1 MPPKLYRHQ
10 EQAGEKVLELHGR
23 CGLFP
28 DVGTGKTRVAI
39 EAAKH
44 LANCHRILVVAPLFA
59 AGVWRD
65 QVKKWAPEAR
75 TLRCIRGSIV
85 QRAAK
90 LRRLRIR
97 KPSRRV
103 YVVVGYESYW
113 REPLRS
119 EILKYDPQMIIYDEA
134 HRLKGKGTKQSRFAH
149 SLASTDG
156 KLSKPVYILALTGTP
171 APNGP
176 HDFFSLFKAFAP
188 AIFGTRWLDFED
200 RYVVRGGFQRYQIV
214 GYRNLPELEEKVAAN
229 SFRITKA
236 EALDLPEEVDVEV
249 PVVLSKKAR
258 EIYDRLAKDAIAE
271 IEGFQGKGIALSR
284 IVLTNIIRLQ
294 QVASGFVK
302 VEDGRILDFDTA
314 KRNALADL
322 LQDIVQAAGRV
333 VVFCRFRHDVDA
345 AIEVAKKI
353 VGDAVF
359 RIDGTVSVVDRER
372 QLPRFRTFEPSVLV
386 GQIQVASL
394 AIDLSC
400 AHIGVFYSR
409 DYSLLNFDQARGR
422 LHRHGQ
428 KEKVTYYHLLAEK
441 TIDGKIY
448 EALKKKDELQRQLLD
463 KGRAR
468 VFFGSR

>member
-113 REPLRS
+113 REPLR
-119 EILKYDPQMIIYDEA
+119 
-134 HRLKGKGTKQSRFAH
+134 LKGKGTKQGRFPH

-188 AIFGTRWLDFED
+188 AIFGTRWL
-200 RYVVRGGFQRYQIV
+200 
-214 GYRNLPELEEKVAAN
+214 
-229 SFRITKA
+229 
-236 EALDLPEEVDVEV
+236 
-249 PVVLSKKAR
+249 
-258 EIYDRLAKDAIAE
+258 
-271 IEGFQGKGIALSR
+271 
-284 IVLTNIIRLQ
+284 
-294 QVASGFVK
+294 
-302 VEDGRILDFDTA
+302 
-314 KRNALADL
+314 
-322 LQDIVQAAGRV
+322 
-333 VVFCRFRHDVDA
+333 
-345 AIEVAKKI
+345 
-353 VGDAVF
+353 
-359 RIDGTVSVVDRER
+359 
-372 QLPRFRTFEPSVLV
+372 
-386 GQIQVASL
+386 
-394 AIDLSC
+394 
-400 AHIGVFYSR
+400 
-409 DYSLLNFDQARGR
+409 
-422 LHRHGQ
+422 
-428 KEKVTYYHLLAEK
+428 
-441 TIDGKIY
+441 
-448 EALKKKDELQRQLLD
+448 
-463 KGRAR
+463 
-468 VFFGSR
+468 

>member
-149 SLASTDG
+149 SLASGADETPTETH
-156 KLSKPVYILALTGTP
+156 KPAHVLALTGTP
-171 APNGP
+171 LPNGP
-176 HDFFSLFKAFAP
+176 EDAFSLFKAISP
-188 AIFGTRWLDFED
+188 TVFGTRWIDFED
-200 RYVVRGGFQRYQIV
+200 RYIVMGGFQRYQIV
-214 GYRNLPELEEKVAAN
+214 SYRNLPEFEEKVAAH
-229 SFRITKA
+229 SYRITKA
-236 EALDLPEEVDVEV
+236 EALDLPEQVDVEV
-249 PVVLSKKAR
+249 PVMLSRKDR
-258 EIYDRLAKDAIAE
+258 GIYDK
-271 IEGFQGKGIALSR
+271 
-284 IVLTNIIRLQ
+284 
-294 QVASGFVK
+294 
-302 VEDGRILDFDTA
+302 
-314 KRNALADL
+314 
-322 LQDIVQAAGRV
+322 
-333 VVFCRFRHDVDA
+333 
-345 AIEVAKKI
+345 
-353 VGDAVF
+353 
-359 RIDGTVSVVDRER
+359 
-372 QLPRFRTFEPSVLV
+372 
-386 GQIQVASL
+386 
-394 AIDLSC
+394 
-400 AHIGVFYSR
+400 
-409 DYSLLNFDQARGR
+409 
-422 LHRHGQ
+422 
-428 KEKVTYYHLLAEK
+428 
-441 TIDGKIY
+441 
-448 EALKKKDELQRQLLD
+448 
-463 KGRAR
+463 
-468 VFFGSR
+468 